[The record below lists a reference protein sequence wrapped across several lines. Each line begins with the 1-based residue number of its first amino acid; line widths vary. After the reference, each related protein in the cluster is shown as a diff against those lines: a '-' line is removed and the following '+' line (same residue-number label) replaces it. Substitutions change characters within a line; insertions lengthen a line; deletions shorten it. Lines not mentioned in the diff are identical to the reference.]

1 MACSRWGFSSRLYAS
16 SSSLHQSW
24 LPPLL
29 LLAMNVEELITKFQ
43 ATKVLVVEPHNK
55 SAALLGKIND
65 KDAIVSLEKSPFD
78 FEVGSIDLS
87 DTLESLKLI
96 NQNDIYY
103 WSSANLN
110 QAKQFGAKITVIY
123 PATDA
128 HIRKYSAQ
136 KYHYI
141 AETAEMYET
150 KVKPFIETQRGDR
163 IQWVY
168 NILFHGKEAES
179 ILFHD
184 KDPED
189 GFVLLPDM
197 KWDGKLMASLY
208 LVAIVNRKDIGSV
221 RDLNGSHIEFLK
233 RLRSTVKQVTS
244 EKYGIAQDELRVFI
258 HYQPSYYHFHV
269 HVVNIL
275 HGGLGQ
281 GINVG
286 KAIFLD
292 DVIENL
298 CWAPDYYQK
307 RTLHYVLG
315 ENHALWD
322 ILHD

>member
-1 MACSRWGFSSRLYAS
+1 M
-16 SSSLHQSW
+16 Q
-24 LPPLL
+24 
-29 LLAMNVEELITKFQ
+29 VDELIGKFQ
-43 ATKVLVVEPHNK
+43 AIEVLKVEPHNK
-55 SAALLGKIND
+55 SAALLGTIDNQ
-65 KDAIVSLEKSPFD
+65 DAIITLEKSPFN
-78 FEVGSIDLS
+78 FEAGSITLS
-87 DTLESLKLI
+87 DTLESFKLI

-110 QAKQFGAKITVIY
+110 QAKQAGAKITVIY
-123 PATDA
+123 PATKT
-128 HIRKYSAQ
+128 HIRKYADQ

-141 AETAEMYET
+141 SETAETYEK

-184 KDPED
+184 KDPEN

-197 KWDGKLMASLY
+197 KWDGELMGSLY

-221 RDLNGSHIEFLK
+221 RDLNGSHIEFLE
-233 RLRSTVKQVTS
+233 RLQSTVKQVTT
-244 EKYGIAQDELRVFI
+244 EKYGIAQDELRVFV
-258 HYQPSYYHFHV
+258 HYQPSYYHLHI
-269 HVVNIL
+269 HVVNIA
-275 HGGLGQ
+275 HAGLGQ

-292 DVIENL
+292 DVIDNIRM
-298 CWAPDYYQK
+298 ASDYYQK

-315 ENHALWD
+315 ENHALWG